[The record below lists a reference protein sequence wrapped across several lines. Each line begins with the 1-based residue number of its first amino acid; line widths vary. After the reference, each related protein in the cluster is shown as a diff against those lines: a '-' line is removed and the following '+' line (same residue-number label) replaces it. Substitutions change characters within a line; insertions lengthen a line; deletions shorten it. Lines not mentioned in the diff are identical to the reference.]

1 MAFFSFAEGSAMF
14 DTTPIENLFLM
25 EYLSTAPE
33 ACLRV
38 YLYARM
44 LALHPELGGDM
55 AETARF
61 LHMDEEAV
69 YKAFDYWERQ
79 GLVRRL
85 SDRPPTYALLPLRS
99 EGQGAAPVM
108 EQR

>member
-55 AETARF
+55 A
-61 LHMDEEAV
+61 
-69 YKAFDYWERQ
+69 
-79 GLVRRL
+79 
-85 SDRPPTYALLPLRS
+85 
-99 EGQGAAPVM
+99 
-108 EQR
+108 